1 VEDFVPISLPSRC
14 AVYPGVDP
22 KTVRIRTFLGEE
34 EEKIQELGIG
44 NPKKKLLEVLRSTIT
59 GVDPNILTSG
69 DVAYVLLWQA
79 INSYSPDFPV
89 KLTCE
94 SCLRSVDVTVNLGD
108 IESKELPDDFTQ
120 PYKVELSYTT
130 VKLRLKTILDDIEVY
145 NFAEAGQ
152 STYCYDYALTMVD
165 DEVGAIERLQ
175 VLRAMKAQD
184 LTKIRRFHNEFAHG
198 PDYKAG
204 YVCPLCDGQGEV
216 IIPFRL
222 QDVIQES
229 ARA

>member
-1 VEDFVPISLPSRC
+1 MEDFVPINLPSRC
-14 AVYPGVDP
+14 AVYPDVDP

-44 NPKKKLLEVLRSTIT
+44 NPQKKLLEVLRNTVT
-59 GVDPNILTSG
+59 GVDPSILTSG
-69 DVAYVLLWQA
+69 DVAHVLLWQA
-79 INSYSPDFPV
+79 INSYAPDFPV

-108 IESKELPDDFTQ
+108 IESKELPDGFVQ
-120 PYKVELSYTT
+120 PYEVELSYTP

-152 STYCYDYALTMVD
+152 STYLYDYALTMVD
-165 DEVGAIERLQ
+165 DEVGVLERLQ
-175 VLRAMKAQD
+175 VLRTMKSQD
-184 LTKIRRFHNEFAHG
+184 MTKIRHFYNKFAHG

-204 YVCPLCDGQGEV
+204 YTCPLCDGKGEV

>member
-1 VEDFVPISLPSRC
+1 MEDFAPISLPSRC
-14 AVYPGVDP
+14 AVYPEVDP

-44 NPKKKLLEVLRSTIT
+44 NPKKKLLEVLRNTIT
-59 GVDPNILTSG
+59 GVDPSILTSG
-69 DVAYVLLWQA
+69 DVAHVLLWQA
-79 INSYSPDFPV
+79 INSYSPVFPV

-94 SCLRSVDVTVNLGD
+94 SCYRSVDVTVNLGD
-108 IESKELPDDFTQ
+108 IESKELPDGFIQ
-120 PYKVELSYTT
+120 PYEVELSYTS

-145 NFAEAGQ
+145 NFSEAGQ

-165 DEVGAIERLQ
+165 DETDVVARLQ
-175 VLRAMKAQD
+175 VLRAMKSQD
-184 LTKIRRFHNEFAHG
+184 LIKIRRFHNKFAHG
-198 PDYKAG
+198 PDYKAE
-204 YVCPLCDGQGEV
+204 YVCPLCDSRGEV